1 MGVPQPKRKRTAV
14 KKPNLPAMD
23 TYVKKWLL
31 LNIKPVFHLKSAQE
45 NTLSQITS
53 RSPISWLNPG
63 LPPQKMFS
71 IRYTGLVQQTVQ
83 IVVRFALTI

>member
-1 MGVPQPKRKRTAV
+1 MQVLRGKNGNYLHHDTGEPEPTSIKSYIKKRVVRYVTLKRKRMAA

-45 NTLSQITS
+45 NTLSQITN
-53 RSPISWLNPG
+53 RSPTS
-63 LPPQKMFS
+63 
-71 IRYTGLVQQTVQ
+71 
-83 IVVRFALTI
+83 